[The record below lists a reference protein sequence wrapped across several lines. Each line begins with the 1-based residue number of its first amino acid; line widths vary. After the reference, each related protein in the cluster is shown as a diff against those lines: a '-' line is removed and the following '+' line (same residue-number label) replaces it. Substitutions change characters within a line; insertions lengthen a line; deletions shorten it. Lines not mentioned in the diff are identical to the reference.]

1 MFNPLKIKYSIQIK
15 SLPAKSIF
23 LLWITACGIFSNMT
37 VGYAQPET
45 ATGNILPKG
54 QFLTDTIEIGK
65 PVLFSLSFIHPA
77 QNEVFFPDSTFN
89 FGTFQV
95 VSQQNFPSKTMSNG
109 TLDST
114 MYELISFDVT
124 PVQFLSSPV
133 FLYNGEDST
142 ALHTVPDSIFLR
154 ESNLKVLAEKREL
167 LPEVSLLTLS
177 KEINFSFLIGIVGG
191 TILLIASINW
201 VFGFEI
207 QKQWKLLKLQ
217 KRYLEFIQSYNKL
230 MRNAREKNNIKEA
243 EKALIVWKNY
253 LERLEK
259 KPFATYTTR
268 EIMDNMTDDLLADA
282 LKDMD
287 GIVYGQAQSNNMN
300 ASLEVLKEGA
310 KRMYKQKR
318 QQIREYKN
326 HLNR

>member
-1 MFNPLKIKYSIQIK
+1 MFNQLKIKIYINPKLSLARSFFFIWVFAWGTFASITTCHAQ
-15 SLPAKSIF
+15 LPESKPST
-23 LLWITACGIFSNMT
+23 LPEGI
-37 VGYAQPET
+37 
-45 ATGNILPKG
+45 
-54 QFLTDTIEIGK
+54 FLTDTIEIGK
-65 PVLFSLSFIHPA
+65 PVLFSLRFVHPA
-77 QNEVFFPDSTFN
+77 QREVFFPDSTFN

-95 VSQQNFPSKTMSNG
+95 VSQQNFPSKTNTIG

-114 MYELISFDVT
+114 IYELISFDVAPIQLLSV
-124 PVQFLSSPV
+124 PVY
-133 FLYNGEDST
+133 LYDGKDST
-142 ALHTVPDSIFLR
+142 ALLTSPDSIFLR
-154 ESNLKVLAEKREL
+154 GSNLNVLSQKRKL
-167 LPEVSLLTLS
+167 APEVSLLPLS
-177 KEINFSFLIGIVGG
+177 KEINFSFLIS
-191 TILLIASINW
+191 ILGAAILVIASINW

-217 KRYLEFIQSYNKL
+217 RRYLEYIQSFNKL
-230 MRNAREKNNIKEA
+230 MRNARDKNNIKDA

-287 GIVYGQAQSNNMN
+287 GIVYGQAKSNNMY

-318 QQIREYKN
+318 QKIREYKN
-326 HLNR
+326 HQTR